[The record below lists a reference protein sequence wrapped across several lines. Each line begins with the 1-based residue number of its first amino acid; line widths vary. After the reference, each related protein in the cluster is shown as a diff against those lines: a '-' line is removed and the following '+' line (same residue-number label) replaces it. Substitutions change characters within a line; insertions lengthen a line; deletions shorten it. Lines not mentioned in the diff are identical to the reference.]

1 MMIKFKLDK
10 ESVIKICS
18 TSMVQTKTFNRTK
31 LCIYIYLFCLVGLVF
46 VLSDDKN
53 MRIYSVIIGVV
64 GSAFIKQY
72 AKIIYKYVFSKK
84 YNKEGY
90 SYMFKEMTICIEE
103 ENIHIINSMGERIIK
118 FSSINSLNVI
128 EKHLFIFLLNKEYI
142 LIPISTFKFP
152 YEKEDFINLLE
163 KKVDLKVTN
172 SYPEILSYK

>member
-1 MMIKFKLDK
+1 MIIKFKLDK

-18 TSMVQTKTFNRTK
+18 TGMVQTKTFKRTK
-31 LCIYIYLFCLVGLVF
+31 LCIYIYLLCIVGLIF
-46 VLSDDKN
+46 ILSDDKG
-53 MRIYSVIIGVV
+53 MRIYSVIIGIA
-64 GSAFIKQY
+64 GSTFIKQY

-118 FSSINSLNVI
+118 FSSISSLNII
-128 EKHLFIFLLNKEYI
+128 EAHLFIFLLNKEYI
-142 LIPISTFKFP
+142 LIPVSTFEFP
-152 YEKEDFINLLE
+152 CEKEEFLNLLE
-163 KKVDLKVTN
+163 KKVDLKVIN